1 MSSLLLYGRNS
12 SNLNIPL
19 CSPKCTDVHKEL
31 VGIEIIA
38 GVAAAAAILLLLLIL
53 LTVVAVVLFIKCKR
67 KATNNKGQAYSC
79 VTHDTKGENKD
90 LMYDDIV
97 PGGHGPPQDG
107 ASIGETHPIPLYE
120 DVDKTS
126 KHKNATTQGQPHPDE
141 YDDIETPIT
150 VQTVNNTSDLGRLP
164 PGYEDVDAV
173 NTPSCT
179 EGKEGTEETP
189 PEGGDVGDLYAVPD
203 KSKKKNK
210 EKKEKKGNKT
220 ETVLKNPPEP
230 PHYEPTADGEAGFD
244 PNMLYAV
251 VDKSQK
257 KKK

>member
-1 MSSLLLYGRNS
+1 MLHAGL
-12 SNLNIPL
+12 P
-19 CSPKCTDVHKEL
+19 VEL
-31 VGIEIIA
+31 IA
-38 GVAAAAAILLLLLIL
+38 GVSAALILLLLLVL
-53 LTVVAVVLFIKCKR
+53 LTVVAAMLFIKCKR
-67 KATNNKGQAYSC
+67 KATNNKGQAYSY

-97 PGGHGPPQDG
+97 PGGHGPPQDD
-107 ASIGETHPIPLYE
+107 ASIGETHPTPLYT

-126 KHKNATTQGQPHPDE
+126 KHNNNTEKKEQPHPDE
-141 YDDIETPIT
+141 YDDIETPNAGQI
-150 VQTVNNTSDLGRLP
+150 VNNTSNQRPLP
-164 PGYEDVDAV
+164 PGYDAA

-179 EGKEGTEETP
+179 EGKAGTEEIP
-189 PEGGDVGDLYAVPD
+189 PEGGHVGDLYAVPD

-210 EKKEKKGNKT
+210 EKNKAAS
-220 ETVLKNPPEP
+220 ENPPEP